1 MWGGSRDRWRPP
13 PSPWHHSRLSDSYIG
28 HSAGRVCRASPQ
40 HSRRQLWQGRA
51 TGAGRPG
58 GDEPRGADTQEAGP
72 SPPTKIPRCRAAAG
86 RLDVLTPGPHHP
98 AFLLQLTTSPGPVEG
113 LAQRGRG
120 AWCRGAG
127 SLHCTSAD
135 SGRRAGR
142 WRGSRRRGS
151 SENSLILY
159 SGHQADY
166 RGDTNAHG
174 QITQVSSVAPPT
186 SWMRHQTKQITAA
199 TRVGA
204 WSATLPLGPRGKMRE
219 LGGFGMLSLL
229 LSGAPSAPTR

>member
-1 MWGGSRDRWRPP
+1 M
-13 PSPWHHSRLSDSYIG
+13 
-28 HSAGRVCRASPQ
+28 GRVCRASPQ

-135 SGRRAGR
+135 SGRRVGR